1 MQRPRLVTALLAV
14 VGVIPASCLTVLP
27 AHAQQGAS
35 VTQAA
40 LPSAPGGA
48 APCPWVR
55 SSAEPADRARLLLS
69 KMTLD
74 DKIGMIHGTARP
86 LQAYGPVHAGQVAA
100 NPRLCIPALSPTDG
114 PAGVGNNKTG
124 VTQLPAP
131 VALGAT
137 FDRTLATRYGQVI
150 GAETRGK
157 GANYALGPGIDLTR
171 DPRAGR
177 AFENFGEDPVHVGQM
192 GAAEAKGIQSQ
203 GVLAVAKHLGA
214 YTQET
219 GRNTSHASATVDER
233 TLNELYIAPFEAL
246 VEAKVASVMC
256 SYNQVNNV
264 HACNNGYLMNQ
275 VLKGRIGFSGF
286 VISDWFG
293 MHASTA
299 SANAGLDLQ
308 MPDSCYYDKRLR
320 QGLAEGKVSVQRLD
334 DMVTRILTPMFAHGL
349 FDRAPSGSPTAK
361 VTNPQHAAIARRVA
375 ADSMVLMKNDGVL
388 PLKPSTHRIAVIGSA
403 AGRNVLASGGGSAHV
418 IADSIT
424 TPLQGISRRAAK
436 NNAQVTYYGGILPA
450 QAAKQAANAD
460 VAVVVVKSYSSE
472 NKDQRHTK
480 LSLVDRNLIEATRKA
495 NPRTVVV
502 LNTGS
507 AVDLPFADRVPA
519 LISAWYPGQEYGTAL
534 ASVLFG
540 DVNPS
545 GRLPVTFAAS
555 PAHLP
560 AAAKERFPGGRH
572 DEGLAI
578 GYRWYDKQKITPA
591 FPFGHGL
598 SYTKFT
604 YSGLSVGSASADGS
618 IPVSVE
624 VSNAGNRPGAVV
636 PQVYVSQPARVAG
649 PPKALADF
657 TKISLAPGE
666 KKRVTMKI
674 SARAL
679 SVFDTAKHQFV
690 NLAGERTIFVGDSAA
705 HLPLTGKVVVTRTT
719 ATSRPTPAPYPGQP
733 TGNETRQEAAKD
745 RRVCGAAGFMGGG
758 IGFISYFGLPPFKQ
772 AVEKPTDAMM

>member
-1 MQRPRLVTALLAV
+1 MPRPRLATALLAV
-14 VGVIPASCLTVLP
+14 VGIVPASCFTALP
-27 AHAQQGAS
+27 AQAQPS
-35 VTQAA
+35 TTTQEAPAA
-40 LPSAPGGA
+40 TT
-48 APCPWVR
+48 PCPWVG
-55 SSAEPADRARLLLS
+55 SSAAPVDRARSLLS
-69 KMTLD
+69 HMTLD

-137 FDRTLATRYGQVI
+137 FDRMLATRYGQVI

-157 GANYALGPGIDLTR
+157 GANYALGPGVDLTR

-192 GAAEAKGIQSQ
+192 GAAEARGIQSQ

-219 GRNTSHASATVDER
+219 GRNTSHASAIVDER
-233 TLNELYIAPFEAL
+233 TLNELYVAPFEAL

-264 HACNNGYLMNQ
+264 HACNHGYLMNQ
-275 VLKGRIGFSGF
+275 VLKGRLGFSGF

-293 MHASTA
+293 MHSSVA

-320 QGLAEGKVSVQRLD
+320 QGLAEGKVSEQRLD

-349 FDRAPSGSPTAK
+349 FDRAPTGSPKAK
-361 VTNPQHAAIARRVA
+361 VTNPGHAAVA
-375 ADSMVLMKNDGVL
+375 HKVATDSMVLMKNDGVL
-388 PLKPSTHRIAVIGSA
+388 PLKPSANGIAVIGSA

-418 IADSIT
+418 IADKIT
-424 TPLQGISRRAAK
+424 TPLQGITRRAGK
-436 NNAQVTYYGGILPA
+436 DKTPVTYYGGILPA
-450 QAAKQAANAD
+450 QAAKYAAAAD

-472 NKDQRHTK
+472 NKDQRSTQ

-519 LISAWYPGQEYGTAL
+519 LVSAWYPGQEYGTAL

-540 DVNPS
+540 DTNPS

-555 PAHLP
+555 PSHLP

-578 GYRWYDKQKITPA
+578 GYRWYDKQRITPA

-604 YSGLSVGSASADGS
+604 YSGLTVGAESADGS
-618 IPVSVE
+618 IPVSVD
-624 VSNAGNRPGAVV
+624 VTNTGSRPGAVV
-636 PQVYVSQPARVAG
+636 PQVYVGQPARIAG

-657 TKISLAPGE
+657 TKVTLNPGE
-666 KKRVTMKI
+666 RKRVTMKL
-674 SARAL
+674 SARVL

-690 NLAGERTIFVGDSAA
+690 NLAGERTVLVGDSAA
-705 HLPLTGKVVVTRTT
+705 NLPLVGKAVVTRTT
-719 ATSRPTPAPYPGQP
+719 LTSRPTSAPFPGQSQS
-733 TGNETRQEAAKD
+733 NENRAEAARD

-758 IGFISYFGLPPFKQ
+758 IGFISYFGLPPFRQ
-772 AVEKPTDAMM
+772 AVEKPTDAML